1 MSPVLFLEETHHEGN
16 GVVYLGE
23 DRNDEDAFHSLPK
36 AITITVGVHL
46 PRSAAR
52 FVLKEFSEIPD
63 VLRHIR
69 TIQSRAKAV

>member
-1 MSPVLFLEETHHEGN
+1 VRWILERTQHEGN
-16 GVVYLGE
+16 GVVYVGE
-23 DRNDEDAFHSLPK
+23 DRTGEDGYHALPK
-36 AITITVGVHL
+36 AITIPVGQHL

-52 FVLKEFSEIPD
+52 FFLKEFSEIPE